1 MEESNSMLKIIG
13 PSFVVEIARRRSL
26 NLFIIA
32 TIQRRSARSRNRLKD
47 QESLAMHAPKRLQ
60 ASKSTEI
67 NHMNLYLLKSLKK
80 KLLKSIAE

>member
-13 PSFVVEIARRRSL
+13 PSFVKEIAVRRSL
-26 NLFIIA
+26 NLFISA
-32 TIQRRSARSRNRLKD
+32 TIQRKSARSRNRLKD
-47 QESLAMHAPKRLQ
+47 QESLTIHAPKRLRTSQ
-60 ASKSTEI
+60 YKEI

>member
-1 MEESNSMLKIIG
+1 MLKIIG
-13 PSFVVEIARRRSL
+13 PSFVAAVLARRRSL
-26 NLFIIA
+26 KYWLFIIA
-32 TIQRRSARSRNRLKD
+32 TIQRKSVRSRNRLKD

-80 KLLKSIAE
+80 KLLKSIVE